1 MKSSSTK
8 TAGIYI
14 HIPFC
19 KSRCTYCDFYTLT
32 NESRIEAF
40 ADSLCKEIEL
50 RKDEI
55 HEPVKTVY
63 FGGGTPS
70 RLSEQHFENIFNY
83 LFSNFKIDPAAEITV
98 EANPDDLSSEYIQM
112 LSHLPVNRLSIGI
125 QSFDDGELKFLSR
138 RHTASQ
144 AINAVKRCQMHGFN
158 NISID
163 LMYGLPGQTTKIWEQ
178 NLKQATSLDIQHL
191 SAYHLIYEEKT
202 RMYSMLK
209 AGKIH
214 PVDEEVST
222 AMFSMLIDW
231 MKQHNFIHYEISA
244 FAKEGYFSRHNTSY
258 WKGNKYIGLGPAAH
272 SFDGEN
278 RSWNVASL
286 NRYINGIESGV
297 PERNSEHLS
306 LNEKYNE
313 FILTGLRTMW
323 GIDMVELRLL
333 FGDKLYSYCIENAE
347 KYVSKKLLS
356 VEGYNMKLTRE
367 GIFISDGIM
376 SDLMSV

>member
-1 MKSSSTK
+1 
-8 TAGIYI
+8 
-14 HIPFC
+14 
-19 KSRCTYCDFYTLT
+19 
-32 NESRIEAF
+32 
-40 ADSLCKEIEL
+40 
-50 RKDEI
+50 
-55 HEPVKTVY
+55 
-63 FGGGTPS
+63 
-70 RLSEQHFENIFNY
+70 
-83 LFSNFKIDPAAEITV
+83 
-98 EANPDDLSSEYIQM
+98 
-112 LSHLPVNRLSIGI
+112 
-125 QSFDDGELKFLSR
+125 
-138 RHTASQ
+138 
-144 AINAVKRCQMHGFN
+144 
-158 NISID
+158 
-163 LMYGLPGQTTKIWEQ
+163 
-178 NLKQATSLDIQHL
+178 
-191 SAYHLIYEEKT
+191 
-202 RMYSMLK
+202 MLK

>member
-40 ADSLCKEIEL
+40 ADSLCKEIKF

-278 RSWNVASL
+278 RSWNVALL

-333 FGDKLYSYCIENAE
+333 FGNKLYSYCIENAE